1 MNLLTNIEGMKRGN
15 EVTPESIA
23 DLLIYGLP
31 LVTAGSVYALTAA
44 SLFLT
49 VRYRN
54 SRLAQ
59 ALVILDEA
67 VISVVKELNQTVVD
81 DLKKARADGK
91 LTPDEAKQIKSKAV
105 ELVLTRLGSKV
116 PRLLQKRFGSLF
128 NLVGT
133 KVEATVYDLKRP
145 VSLAQPGQAPGRQRV
160 RAAG

>member
-1 MNLLTNIEGMKRGN
+1 M
-15 EVTPESIA
+15 TPESIA

-59 ALVILDEA
+59 ALVVLDEA
-67 VISVVKELNQTVVD
+67 VISVVKELNQTVVE

-91 LTPDEAKQIKSKAV
+91 LTPDEAQQIKSKAV

-116 PRLLQKRFGSLF
+116 PRLLQKGFGSLF
-128 NLVGT
+128 NLVAT
-133 KVEATVYDLKRP
+133 KIEATVYDLKRGESRPASP
-145 VSLAQPGQAPGRQRV
+145 VQPGRSRI